1 MKMKKLVS
9 VSLATTMALSL
20 AACGGS
26 SGGPAGGSSDQ
37 VSAGSAEGGSAE
49 GGSTLTIWQPTD
61 KASIEAW
68 WVEKLAE
75 WNAEHPE
82 LQVKREAIDR
92 SDSYAYENKVTT
104 AVTSNDLPDILFVDG
119 PTVSYYAAN
128 GIIVPITEY
137 FSEEDM
143 ADFTPSTIAQ
153 GTYDGQLYAI
163 GATESSV
170 ALYYNKDYL
179 RECGVD
185 VEDIEQ
191 RTLDNPLTWSELA
204 EIAEKCT
211 TDSYVGTHVIMDH
224 GEGLPYALEPLFVSN
239 GKDFVSEDGTTAE
252 SYVNSQECVDTAKW
266 LADLIA
272 NKYANVDPIT
282 DEFLNGACAT
292 MLGGSWDIAI
302 LEESATFDWGVTY
315 YPVSDSTKKAV
326 SPCGDWSAAVSKNCT
341 NVAGAGEFLQW
352 LMSTENVATYAAAI
366 AKPAARLS
374 AYDHEAMADYKE
386 GPRALIVEQLQNTA
400 SPRPR
405 TPSYSVFSA
414 RFAEALTNIFS
425 DAASTQTVDPSYIQ
439 SELDAV
445 ASAFQEDYDMY
456 YAQ

>member
-1 MKMKKLVS
+1 
-9 VSLATTMALSL
+9 
-20 AACGGS
+20 
-26 SGGPAGGSSDQ
+26 
-37 VSAGSAEGGSAE
+37 
-49 GGSTLTIWQPTD
+49 
-61 KASIEAW
+61 
-68 WVEKLAE
+68 
-75 WNAEHPE
+75 
-82 LQVKREAIDR
+82 
-92 SDSYAYENKVTT
+92 
-104 AVTSNDLPDILFVDG
+104 
-119 PTVSYYAAN
+119 
-128 GIIVPITEY
+128 
-137 FSEEDM
+137 
-143 ADFTPSTIAQ
+143 
-153 GTYDGQLYAI
+153 
-163 GATESSV
+163 
-170 ALYYNKDYL
+170 
-179 RECGVD
+179 
-185 VEDIEQ
+185 
-191 RTLDNPLTWSELA
+191 
-204 EIAEKCT
+204 
-211 TDSYVGTHVIMDH
+211 
-224 GEGLPYALEPLFVSN
+224 
-239 GKDFVSEDGTTAE
+239 
-252 SYVNSQECVDTAKW
+252 
-266 LADLIA
+266 
-272 NKYANVDPIT
+272 
-282 DEFLNGACAT
+282 

-386 GPRALIVEQLQNTA
+386 GPRALIVEQLENTA

-405 TPSYSVFSA
+405 TPSYSVFSS

>member
-405 TPSYSVFSA
+405 TPSYSVFSS